1 MWLYYKFLQPSLLPS
16 CGHAFCSH
24 CLAYWFR
31 QNSRNRSCPICRK
44 FTPQS
49 QKPVRIP
56 ALDSFIKSVEKL
68 WNYFYHHHD
77 DCTPVPST
85 SNQASPDPGMIE
97 ILRVLRL
104 PETDRNAK
112 VLKDLLPQSTS
123 QFSSHSLAAMNKKWA
138 FMQLLHNLRFA
149 QLQISNR
156 SGIERP
162 SCFGWIGK
170 YKGIC
175 IEILK
180 LIVPGYNTIVR
191 GFHIIKLMSS
201 GRGRVVMRVPSP
213 EQTCLILI
221 GVLLMCFICT
231 LFQFVM
237 QRGLKAQVKLT
248 LHFAS
253 VLVFNDLIDA
263 Q

>member
-1 MWLYYKFLQPSLLPS
+1 M
-16 CGHAFCSH
+16 
-24 CLAYWFR
+24 
-31 QNSRNRSCPICRK
+31 
-44 FTPQS
+44 
-49 QKPVRIP
+49 
-56 ALDSFIKSVEKL
+56 
-68 WNYFYHHHD
+68 WNYFYHAQHHHD
-77 DCTPVPST
+77 
-85 SNQASPDPGMIE
+85 SPPTKSQTNADPGTYE

-104 PETDRNAK
+104 PETDRNAN
-112 VLKDLLPQSTS
+112 VLKDLLPQSAS
-123 QFSSHSLAAMNKKWA
+123 QFSSPSLAAIQKKWA

-156 SGIERP
+156 SDIERP
-162 SCFGWIGK
+162 SPFGWIGK
-170 YKGIC
+170 YKVIC
-175 IEILK
+175 LEILK
-180 LIVPGYNTIVR
+180 MTVPGYTTICR
-191 GFHIIKLMSS
+191 AFHIIKSMAS
-201 GRGRVVMRVPSP
+201 GRGRLLMRIPSS

-253 VLVFNDLIDA
+253 VLVFNDIIDA